1 MISTDTAAGPRKS
14 ISSTLSQIIQ
24 KVNPQRNGIPIIFV
38 FLVIVFALLK
48 PEFVNPS
55 NLASIVRGSS
65 VIGIIAVGMTLV
77 MVGGGFDLSVARV
90 AALSGVVVGSLNQSG
105 PLLAIGG
112 TLLIAVGIGLTN
124 GVLVTKAKVNPF
136 VVTLGMMSIAGSL
149 SLVVAGGETKRDFAP
164 WLNNLAAGDIGPIP
178 KVAIYFLIAAIVCHV
193 LLAHTR
199 FGRYVYA
206 AGGNPEAA
214 RLAGIR
220 VDRVIASTYV
230 IVSLLSAIAGIV
242 LVSRL
247 QSATSDILLGGELD
261 AIAAVIIGGTRLGG
275 GVGSV
280 PRTVLGVLI
289 LAMLSNAL
297 ILFGIDA
304 FWQGALKGSV
314 IIAAVAFDA
323 LSAKRRT

>member
-1 MISTDTAAGPRKS
+1 MTSTDTAEGFRDPTSLLQRAIEK
-14 ISSTLSQIIQ
+14 I
-24 KVNPQRNGIPIIFV
+24 NPQRNGIPIIFIL
-38 FLVIVFALLK
+38 LVVVFATLK
-48 PEFVNPS
+48 PQFVDPA
-55 NLASIVRGSS
+55 NLASIVRGAS

-90 AALSGVVVGSLNQSG
+90 AALSGVVVGTLNQSG

-112 TLLIAVGIGLTN
+112 TLLVAVGIGLTN
-124 GVLVTKAKVNPF
+124 GILVSKAKVNPF
-136 VVTLGMMSIAGSL
+136 VVTLGMMSIAASL
-149 SLVVAGGETKRDFAP
+149 SLVAAGGETKRDFAP
-164 WLNNLAAGDIGPIP
+164 WLNELAAGDVGPIP
-178 KVAIYFLIAAIVCHV
+178 KVTIYFLIASVVCHV

-199 FGRYVYA
+199 YGRYIYA

-230 IVSLLSAIAGIV
+230 LVAVLSAIAGIV

-289 LAMLSNAL
+289 LSMLSNAL
-297 ILFGIDA
+297 VLFGVDA
-304 FWQGALKGSV
+304 FWQGALKGSI
-314 IIAAVAFDA
+314 IIAAVALDA
-323 LSAKRRT
+323 LTSRRRS

>member
-1 MISTDTAAGPRKS
+1 MTSTDTAEGSRQPTSLLQRAIEK
-14 ISSTLSQIIQ
+14 I
-24 KVNPQRNGIPIIFV
+24 NPQRNGIPIIFIL
-38 FLVIVFALLK
+38 LVVVFAVLK
-48 PEFVNPS
+48 PQFVDPA
-55 NLASIVRGSS
+55 NLASIVRGAS

-90 AALSGVVVGSLNQSG
+90 AALSGVVVGTLNQSG

-112 TLLIAVGIGLTN
+112 TLLVAVGIGLTN
-124 GVLVTKAKVNPF
+124 GILVTKAKVNPF
-136 VVTLGMMSIAGSL
+136 VVTLGMMSIAASL
-149 SLVVAGGETKRDFAP
+149 SLVVADGETKRDFAP
-164 WLNNLAAGDIGPIP
+164 WLNELAAGDVWPIP
-178 KVAIYFLIAAIVCHV
+178 KVTIYFLIAAIVCHV

-199 FGRYVYA
+199 YGRYIYA

-230 IVSLLSAIAGIV
+230 LVAVLSAIAGIV

-247 QSATSDILLGGELD
+247 QSATSD

-289 LAMLSNAL
+289 LSMLSNAL
-297 ILFGIDA
+297 VLFGVDA
-304 FWQGALKGSV
+304 FWQGALKGSI

-323 LSAKRRT
+323 LTSKRRS

>member
-1 MISTDTAAGPRKS
+1 MTSTDTAEGFRDPTSLLQRAIEK
-14 ISSTLSQIIQ
+14 I
-24 KVNPQRNGIPIIFV
+24 NPQRNGIPIIFIL
-38 FLVIVFALLK
+38 LVVVFATLK
-48 PEFVNPS
+48 PQFVDPA
-55 NLASIVRGSS
+55 NLASIVRGAS

-90 AALSGVVVGSLNQSG
+90 AALSGVVVGTLNQSG

-112 TLLIAVGIGLTN
+112 TLLVAVGIGLTN
-124 GVLVTKAKVNPF
+124 GILVSKAKVNPF
-136 VVTLGMMSIAGSL
+136 VVTLGMMSIAASL
-149 SLVVAGGETKRDFAP
+149 SLVAAGGETKRDFAP
-164 WLNNLAAGDIGPIP
+164 WLNELAAGDVGPIP
-178 KVAIYFLIAAIVCHV
+178 KVTIYFLIASVVCHV

-199 FGRYVYA
+199 YGRYIYA

-230 IVSLLSAIAGIV
+230 LVAVLSAIAGIV

-289 LAMLSNAL
+289 LSMLSNAL
-297 ILFGIDA
+297 VLFGVDA
-304 FWQGALKGSV
+304 FWQGALKGSI
-314 IIAAVAFDA
+314 IIAAVALDA
-323 LSAKRRT
+323 ATSRRRS

>member
-1 MISTDTAAGPRKS
+1 MTATTTAGFPSENPNSGLRRIVAK
-14 ISSTLSQIIQ
+14 I
-24 KVNPQRNGIPIIFV
+24 NPQRNGIPIIFIL
-38 FLVIVFALLK
+38 LVVVFALLR
-48 PEFVNPS
+48 PEFVSPA
-55 NLASIVRGSS
+55 NLVSIVRGAS

-90 AALSGVVVGSLNQSG
+90 AALSGVIVGSLNQSG

-112 TLLIAVGIGLTN
+112 TLLVAVGIGLTN
-124 GVLVTKAKVNPF
+124 GILVTKARVNPF
-136 VVTLGMMSIAGSL
+136 VVTLGMMSIAASL
-149 SLVVAGGETKRDFAP
+149 SLVVAGGETKRDFDP
-164 WLNNLAAGDIGPIP
+164 WLNELAAGDIGPIP
-178 KVAIYFLIAAIVCHV
+178 KVAIYFLVAAIVCHV

-199 FGRYVYA
+199 FGRYIYA
-206 AGGNPEAA
+206 SGGNPEAA

-230 IVSLLSAIAGIV
+230 LVAVLSAVAGIV

-247 QSATSDILLGGELD
+247 QSATSEILLGGELD

-280 PRTVLGVLI
+280 PRTVLGVFI
-289 LAMLSNAL
+289 LSMLSNAL
-297 ILFGIDA
+297 VLFGVDA
-304 FWQGALKGSV
+304 FWQGTLKGSV

-323 LSAKRRT
+323 LSARRRR

>member
-1 MISTDTAAGPRKS
+1 MTSTDTAEGFGDPTSLLQRAIEK
-14 ISSTLSQIIQ
+14 I
-24 KVNPQRNGIPIIFV
+24 NPQRNGIPIIFIL
-38 FLVIVFALLK
+38 LVVVFAILK
-48 PEFVNPS
+48 PQFVDPA
-55 NLASIVRGSS
+55 NLASIVRGAS

-90 AALSGVVVGSLNQSG
+90 AALSGVVVGTLNQSG

-112 TLLIAVGIGLTN
+112 TLLVAVGIGLTN
-124 GVLVTKAKVNPF
+124 GILVSKAKVNPF
-136 VVTLGMMSIAGSL
+136 VVTLGMMSIAASL
-149 SLVVAGGETKRDFAP
+149 SLVAAGGETKRDFAP
-164 WLNNLAAGDIGPIP
+164 WLNELAAGDVGPIP
-178 KVAIYFLIAAIVCHV
+178 KVTIYFLIASVVCHV

-199 FGRYVYA
+199 YGRYIYA

-230 IVSLLSAIAGIV
+230 LVAVLSAIAGIV

-289 LAMLSNAL
+289 LSMLSNAL
-297 ILFGIDA
+297 VLFGVDA
-304 FWQGALKGSV
+304 FWQGALKGSI
-314 IIAAVAFDA
+314 IIAAVALDA
-323 LSAKRRT
+323 LTSRRRS

>member
-1 MISTDTAAGPRKS
+1 MTSTDTAEGFRDPTSLLQRAIEK
-14 ISSTLSQIIQ
+14 I
-24 KVNPQRNGIPIIFV
+24 NPQRNGIPIIFIL
-38 FLVIVFALLK
+38 LVVVFATLK
-48 PEFVNPS
+48 PQFVDPA
-55 NLASIVRGSS
+55 NLASIVRGAS

-90 AALSGVVVGSLNQSG
+90 AALSGVVVGTLNQSG

-112 TLLIAVGIGLTN
+112 TLLVAVGIGLTN
-124 GVLVTKAKVNPF
+124 GILVSKAKVNPF
-136 VVTLGMMSIAGSL
+136 VVTLGMMSIAASL
-149 SLVVAGGETKRDFAP
+149 SLVAAGGETKRDFAP
-164 WLNNLAAGDIGPIP
+164 WLNELAAGDVGPIP
-178 KVAIYFLIAAIVCHV
+178 KVTIYFLIASVVCHV

-199 FGRYVYA
+199 YGRYIYA

-230 IVSLLSAIAGIV
+230 LVAVLSAIAGIV

-289 LAMLSNAL
+289 LSMLSNAL
-297 ILFGIDA
+297 VLFGVDP
-304 FWQGALKGSV
+304 FWQGALKGSI
-314 IIAAVAFDA
+314 IIAAVALDA
-323 LSAKRRT
+323 LTSRRRS